1 MSAETERKTEHVPEW
16 KREEVDA
23 LVDFLERHDSVGV
36 VDVTGIPSRQLQA
49 MRADL
54 HGSAAVRMS
63 RNSLISRALDRVDEG
78 LEVLDDYVAG
88 QVGLIG
94 TDDNPFGLYRK
105 LEASKTP
112 APINEGEVAPNDIVI
127 PEGDTGM
134 DPGPFVGELQNVG
147 AAAQIIE
154 GSIKVTA
161 DSTVAEAGETVSAEL
176 ANVLAELGIEP
187 KEVGLDLRAVYAD
200 GTLFGPEELA
210 IDVDEYR
217 ADLEAAAAR
226 GRNLAVNAAIPTARS
241 APLLL
246 SKARGAAMS
255 LGLYAAVETPDLA
268 DELVRRADAQV
279 RALAAR
285 IDDEAL
291 PEELRGGA
299 EPADAAPETAPTDD
313 QPDDTESPTGDTDSD
328 QAAEADDADAS
339 DAEEDDETGADALG
353 DMFG

>member
-16 KREEVDA
+16 KKEEVDA
-23 LVDFLERHDSVGV
+23 LVDFIGSHDSVGV

-49 MRADL
+49 MRAEL
-54 HGSAAVRMS
+54 HGRAAVRMS
-63 RNSLISRALDRVDEG
+63 RNSLVHRALDAVDAGVEE
-78 LEVLDDYVAG
+78 LVEHVTG
-88 QVGLIG
+88 QVALIA
-94 TDDNPFGLYRK
+94 TDDNPFALFQQ

-127 PEGDTGM
+127 PQGDTGM

-147 AAAQIIE
+147 AQAQIQE

-161 DSTVAEAGETVSAEL
+161 DSVVAEAGEAVSADL

-200 GTLFGPEELA
+200 GTLFEADELA

-217 ADLEAAAAR
+217 ADVEAAVAR
-226 GRNLAVNAAIPTARS
+226 GRNLAVNAAIATEQS

-246 SKARGAAMS
+246 SKARGEAMS
-255 LGLYAAVETPDLA
+255 LALHAAVETPDLA

-279 RALAAR
+279 RALAAL
-285 IDDEAL
+285 IDDEEAL
-291 PEELRGGA
+291 PEALRG
-299 EPADAAPETAPTDD
+299 DAAPAGPVESDDADEPTDD
-313 QPDDTESPTGDTDSD
+313 QTDDTEP
-328 QAAEADDADAS
+328 AEADDADAS
-339 DAEEDDETGADALG
+339 DSDEDDEAGADALG